1 MSVPTYSRY
10 TSAGGVS
17 ITRQSRVC
25 EGAQELEKRLQL
37 LDSHPGVLLSC
48 ASEYPGRYQKR
59 DLLLVNP
66 PIQIS
71 ARHHQLKIRALNA
84 RGEIPLPTFYEA
96 LQSLAQVSLSVVDTV
111 IVASPTASYAGG
123 SRSGAARSGDYEPEE
138 MRTRRPGCR
147 PLRRCAIRPCQMQVH
162 RQSRCVH

>member
-1 MSVPTYSRY
+1 
-10 TSAGGVS
+10 
-17 ITRQSRVC
+17 
-25 EGAQELEKRLQL
+25 L

-84 RGEIPLPTFYEA
+84 RGEILLPTFYEA

-123 SRSGAARSGDYEPEE
+123 SRSVQEGRGRVTHGLVITSQRKCARVGRAVGRYGAAPYGRV
-138 MRTRRPGCR
+138 
-147 PLRRCAIRPCQMQVH
+147 RCKYTGKAAARIDD
-162 RQSRCVH
+162 